1 MTSDF
6 LASSPIGLLV
16 TQPQLGI
23 VIILGILLALSIH
36 EAAHAYVAD
45 KLGDPTARLMGRTSF
60 NPLVHLDPIGSL
72 LFLFTWFGWGKPV
85 QVNDMQLKKE
95 TDIIWVALAGP
106 ASNLAQALIYAIIYR
121 VVPIAGVQDVMALFI
136 TINLGLMLFNL
147 IPIPPLDGSKILRLF
162 ISRQAYFM
170 LQQYGFYLIVI
181 FFLFGGFGLSNLL
194 GNGIYAL
201 RHLLI
206 GI

>member
-1 MTSDF
+1 MDSF
-6 LASSPIGLLV
+6 LASSPIGLLL

-45 KLGDPTARLMGRTSF
+45 KLGDPTAKLMGRTSF
-60 NPLVHLDPIGSL
+60 NPLVHLDPIGSI

-85 QVNDMQLKKE
+85 PVNEMQLKRDR
-95 TDIIWVALAGP
+95 DIIWVALAGP
-106 ASNLAQALIYAIIYR
+106 LSNLAQALIYALIYHF
-121 VVPIAGVQDVMALFI
+121 VPIQSVQDVMAFFI

-162 ISRQAYFM
+162 ISSQAYYM
-170 LQQYGFYLIVI
+170 LQQYGFYLII
-181 FFLFGGFGLSNLL
+181 LFFLFGGFGLSALL
-194 GNGIYAL
+194 GNGVYTL

-206 GI
+206 GL